1 VNAFTD
7 EQGVWLRQAD
17 GLAELE
23 TPGGGRGDSGD
34 PFPYAGSGGGN
45 DVFHAASNP
54 AARSQLGAATGLTLL
69 DIRRAGQDVSFRAL
83 TRFTEVTIRSQGD
96 SGGGGLFTVDGAV
109 VSGTTYTFVSAPF
122 EEHEVEAVAGE
133 AIDDGMRRPF
143 IAWGDDA
150 ETPRVRTV
158 DTPIEDVTLT
168 ARYGGL
174 QIELAVELSGGV
186 SGIAPGSIVSDPAKE
201 DLWFAKDETV
211 MVEAVATRGFG
222 FLAWSGA
229 LEGQPNPATITMDV
243 PKQAGADFE
252 LTYGLSDTTVTL
264 AASERQDRRLVPEN
278 GNAPYVWTLLDG
290 TVPEGLSLDVTG
302 RLTGSAQVTGSFPLR
317 LRVRDAL
324 GLTTQGTVTLDVQT
338 PVIAV
343 AQLASPFLLT
353 GPALTSEQRLFLDR
367 QGNRDQSYDLGDF
380 RAWVLAN
387 PGLPMTAG
395 LRALAG
401 VDDPPAR
408 GPTTAEEK
416 R

>member
-1 VNAFTD
+1 
-7 EQGVWLRQAD
+7 
-17 GLAELE
+17 
-23 TPGGGRGDSGD
+23 
-34 PFPYAGSGGGN
+34 
-45 DVFHAASNP
+45 
-54 AARSQLGAATGLTLL
+54 
-69 DIRRAGQDVSFRAL
+69 
-83 TRFTEVTIRSQGD
+83 
-96 SGGGGLFTVDGAV
+96 
-109 VSGTTYTFVSAPF
+109 
-122 EEHEVEAVAGE
+122 
-133 AIDDGMRRPF
+133 
-143 IAWGDDA
+143 
-150 ETPRVRTV
+150 
-158 DTPIEDVTLT
+158 
-168 ARYGGL
+168 
-174 QIELAVELSGGV
+174 
-186 SGIAPGSIVSDPAKE
+186 
-201 DLWFAKDETV
+201 
-211 MVEAVATRGFG
+211 
-222 FLAWSGA
+222 
-229 LEGQPNPATITMDV
+229 MDV